1 MISKN
6 RKIRKRSSF
15 QNVFFSVFLAVIF
28 IGLVGFLVVSDIRIN
43 QKRGELLKRIDEL
56 KKQAQILEEE
66 NTNLQ
71 AGIIE
76 TESEIYQEGKLREQ
90 GYIKEGEKAVVV
102 LPPENQTETQTTT
115 EKNFFEKILEK
126 IGF

>member
-1 MISKN
+1 MIAKN
-6 RKIRKRSSF
+6 KKIGKKSGF
-15 QNVFFSVFLAVIF
+15 QDIFFSVFLIVIF
-28 IGLVGFLVVSDIRIN
+28 VGLVGFLVVSDIKIN

-66 NTNLQ
+66 NENLQ
-71 AGIIE
+71 TGIIE

-102 LPPENQTETQTTT
+102 LPPENQNETQTTT